1 MSLCKL
7 FGREVTI
14 ALLLAV
20 VVPVA
25 MLTDI
30 CCGKDYSS
38 RVIIAVKRI
47 ESGENDDESTD

>member
-1 MSLCKL
+1 MSLCKIL
-7 FGREVTI
+7 GRETMV

-25 MLTDI
+25 MLADI

-38 RVIIAVKRI
+38 RVVIAVQRI
-47 ESGENDDESTD
+47 KSGENDDESTD

>member
-30 CCGKDYSS
+30 CCDKDYSS
-38 RVIIAVKRI
+38 RVVIAVQRI